1 MRAEGGAAAGATTPI
16 RISEG
21 RVGAVEVAAPLAG
34 AAGEYG
40 TTQNK
45 KSRGRITGRESEET
59 ARSYLYQRTRALK
72 SPGKIKS

>member
-1 MRAEGGAAAGATTPI
+1 MRAEGGTAAGATTPI

-40 TTQNK
+40 TMQNK
-45 KSRGRITGRESEET
+45 KSRGRITGN
-59 ARSYLYQRTRALK
+59 RALVPVPAHAPSK
-72 SPGKIKS
+72 ESRQN